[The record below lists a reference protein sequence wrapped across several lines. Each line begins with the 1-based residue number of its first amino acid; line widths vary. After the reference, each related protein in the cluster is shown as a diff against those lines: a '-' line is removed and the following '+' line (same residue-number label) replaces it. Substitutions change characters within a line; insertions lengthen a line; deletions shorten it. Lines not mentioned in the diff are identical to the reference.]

1 MYASILNSGSGC
13 TDVGR
18 RNLSVLNGLIVKL
31 SILNSFYFVFLF
43 CFCLLFLI
51 ACEREEDVSEPTESL
66 PVQQLDS
73 FSTQHREAGILK
85 WTLVGDAS
93 KLISD
98 NSRNVGN
105 EMIVEN
111 PTVEIYEDGKISLK
125 ITAKTGK
132 YYPSGKNRNDLFLY
146 EDVVGINEKGQL
158 FTEELQWRD
167 KDGTLYSP
175 VKVKIVRGDST
186 WIGTEM
192 VANPDLETVKMSNNR
207 FRLYPKDE
215 EINEDNENQ

>member
-1 MYASILNSGSGC
+1 M
-13 TDVGR
+13 
-18 RNLSVLNGLIVKL
+18 
-31 SILNSFYFVFLF
+31 
-43 CFCLLFLI
+43 
-51 ACEREEDVSEPTESL
+51 ACEREENVSETTEPL

-93 KLISD
+93 KLISN

-111 PTVEIYEDGKISLK
+111 PTVEIYEEGKISLK

>member
-1 MYASILNSGSGC
+1 M
-13 TDVGR
+13 
-18 RNLSVLNGLIVKL
+18 
-31 SILNSFYFVFLF
+31 
-43 CFCLLFLI
+43 
-51 ACEREEDVSEPTESL
+51 ACEREEDVSEPTKPL

-85 WTLVGDAS
+85 WTLVGDSS

-105 EMIVEN
+105 EMIVVN
-111 PTVEIYEDGKISLK
+111 PTVEIYEEGKISLK

-192 VANPDLETVKMSNNR
+192 VANPDLETVKLSKNR

-215 EINEDNENQ
+215 EINEDSENQK